1 MTAWPMPRIQPHT
14 ILVSP
19 IGNIAPWITRVIAA
33 KVEDFFGFKTRVV
46 PLLEDI
52 SFAHDPDRNQYH
64 STSILT
70 QLEACCPR
78 EGLKVIAIT
87 REDLFI
93 PILTHVYGEAQ
104 LGGRACILSISRLI
118 SGPDMGGPDSGASR
132 IVKEAIHELGHTFD
146 LRHCEDELCI
156 MHYCRI
162 LEDVDKKSNRFCRY
176 CTIFLSDNIK
186 ADNLVADPIRID
198 NLKRPGQ

>member
-1 MTAWPMPRIQPHT
+1 MAKIKPRT

-19 IGNIAPWITRVIAA
+19 VGTIAPWITQVIAE
-33 KVEDFFGFKTRVV
+33 KVEGFFGFKTRVV

-52 SFAHDPDRNQYH
+52 SFAYDTDRNQYH
-64 STSILT
+64 STPILT
-70 QLEACCPR
+70 ELESSCPG

-118 SGPDMGGPDSGASR
+118 SGPDMGGPDRGAAR

-146 LRHCEDELCI
+146 LRHCEDDHCI

-162 LEDVDKKSNRFCRY
+162 LEDVDKKSNQFCRY
-176 CTIFLSDNIK
+176 CRIFLSDNIK
-186 ADNLVADPIRID
+186 ADHPELD
-198 NLKRPGQ
+198 NFRTPGK